1 VTQVFTH
8 VSYIQ
13 AFQFMSHKFHGRGS
27 GKKKMEK
34 RIKNCNMS
42 MYVNQ
47 RMHDSGSSY
56 IVATLATGE
65 Y

>member
-1 VTQVFTH
+1 
-8 VSYIQ
+8 
-13 AFQFMSHKFHGRGS
+13 MSHKFHGRGS